1 MRKHVVL
8 MVVLAVMVLSMVT
21 ACGTKYT
28 HSTKPSS
35 QFAKDERDCEAW
47 AQKEA
52 TRKAKAGQ
60 SCVVCE
66 EVDRC
71 LVQQK
76 GWKVV
81 R

>member
-8 MVVLAVMVLSMVT
+8 MVVFAVMVLSMVT
-21 ACGTKYT
+21 ACGTKFT

-47 AQKEA
+47 AEKEA
-52 TRKAKAGQ
+52 VRKTKAGQ
-60 SCVVCE
+60 TCVVCE

-71 LVQQK
+71 LVKQK
-76 GWKVV
+76 WW
-81 R
+81 RIAR